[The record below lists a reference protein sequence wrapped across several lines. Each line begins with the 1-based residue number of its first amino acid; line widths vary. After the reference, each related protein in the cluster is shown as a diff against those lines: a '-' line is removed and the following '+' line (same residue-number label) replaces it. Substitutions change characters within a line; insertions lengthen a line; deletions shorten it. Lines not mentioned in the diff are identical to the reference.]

1 MKETIIYIRTST
13 EEQNPDNQLKDCEE
27 LAKKLNLNCEAIP
40 EQQSAFKD
48 NEREKFEAIR
58 KAIINKQIKNLICWD
73 LDRLYRNRKNLI
85 AFFELCKI
93 NNCKIYS
100 YRQAWLED
108 LNKIPSPFDEI
119 MTNLMLQVMG
129 WLAEDESKK
138 KSERVKIAVR
148 KEKGITT
155 SYKGNKWG
163 RKSLSENTIKEILD
177 LRKRGKSITEISKQ
191 VFYWNKNNNKRFVSR
206 GIVHKT
212 ITENISEQ
220 SSFKPNSKIEQLKDN
235 GR

>member
-13 EEQNPDNQLKDCEE
+13 EEQNPENQLKDCEE

-93 NNCKIYS
+93 NNCKVYS
-100 YRQAWLED
+100 YRQSWLED

-119 MTNLMLQVMG
+119 MHGLMLQVMG
-129 WLAEDESKK
+129 WLAEEESKK

-148 KEKGITT
+148 REEGITT

-163 RKSLSENTIKEILD
+163 RKNIPEETKHAIIDAYKKN
-177 LRKRGKSITEISKQ
+177 KSYSQICNE
-191 VFYWNKNNNKRFVSR
+191 VFYWNKNNNKKFVSK
-206 GIVHKT
+206 GVVHKT
-212 ITENISEQ
+212 IAE
-220 SSFKPNSKIEQLKDN
+220 FKLSNTIVL
-235 GR
+235 